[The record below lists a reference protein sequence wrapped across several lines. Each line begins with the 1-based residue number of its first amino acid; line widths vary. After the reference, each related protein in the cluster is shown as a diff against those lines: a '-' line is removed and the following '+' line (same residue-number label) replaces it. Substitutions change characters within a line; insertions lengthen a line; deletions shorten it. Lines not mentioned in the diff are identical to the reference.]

1 MDWNVIGV
9 GVSLLLALAWIRRD
23 LRADLHR
30 EIGEVRADLRALNA
44 RIDAVLLSDRSGRG
58 TAP

>member
-23 LRADLHR
+23 CGPTCTARS
-30 EIGEVRADLRALNA
+30 VRSALTC
-44 RIDAVLLSDRSGRG
+44 GR
-58 TAP
+58 